1 MAEERKLFDD
11 VSERLKIHGLTYKWL
26 LDKLDEKGMSVHK
39 VSLSKWVHDG
49 QRTPKAVEIH
59 DMAMKIID
67 LYCKEFAEKVKEL

>member
-1 MAEERKLFDD
+1 MAEQKLFDD
-11 VSERLKIHGLTYKWL
+11 VTELLKIHGLTYKWL
-26 LDKLDEKGMSVHK
+26 LDKLEEKGMSVHK

-59 DMAMKIID
+59 DMAIKIIN